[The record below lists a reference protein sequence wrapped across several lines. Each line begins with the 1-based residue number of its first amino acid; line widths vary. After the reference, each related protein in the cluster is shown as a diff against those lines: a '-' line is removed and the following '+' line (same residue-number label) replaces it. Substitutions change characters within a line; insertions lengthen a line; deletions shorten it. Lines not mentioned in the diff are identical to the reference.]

1 MIDRTLSSLRK
12 QGIMAEDRVLV
23 ACWGGKVKSSIFV
36 FVKEL
41 VLRILSGVPVIDLSI
56 QG

>member
-41 VLRILSGVPVIDLSI
+41 VLRILSGVPVTDLSI